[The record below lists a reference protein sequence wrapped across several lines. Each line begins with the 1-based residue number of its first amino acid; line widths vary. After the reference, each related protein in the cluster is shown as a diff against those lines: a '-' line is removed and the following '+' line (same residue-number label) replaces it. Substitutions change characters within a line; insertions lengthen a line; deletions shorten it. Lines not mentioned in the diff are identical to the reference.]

1 MIILTAVKVGGI
13 GGIATVERKKCK
25 YIYIYIYIY
34 KWWTLVSYLFLAS
47 S

>member
-25 YIYIYIYIY
+25 YIYIIIYIYI
-34 KWWTLVSYLFLAS
+34 
-47 S
+47 